1 MTYISREKLYALG
14 EPFGNDC
21 TRKEAGRVIYGGG
34 GGGGGK
40 STTTQ
45 SIPQELK
52 PLATAYT
59 QKAINLSN
67 QGFTPYMQQR
77 FSGPTGAENAGLNMI
92 ANRAQSGSQ
101 LINSGTA
108 SLNNMLQPGQ
118 SNPYL
123 DQAVRRAQSSVVDQ
137 FNNMVKPQTESAM
150 VNSGSF
156 GNSGLQQTLQN
167 QQIAAGKQLGDIASQ
182 MYGQDYQD
190 SNNRALQAAQLAP
203 QYANAQ
209 YNDAQQL
216 LNAGSYAR
224 NFDQQR
230 KDFAYNQ
237 FQDQQNLP
245 YKQLGAM
252 SGVFGSNLGGT
263 STTQTSGGGK

>member
-1 MTYISREKLYALG
+1 MQISREKLYALG

-21 TRKEAGRVIYGGG
+21 TRIEAGRVIYGKGG
-34 GGGGGK
+34 NQS

-45 SIPQELK
+45 SIPGELK
-52 PLATAYT
+52 PLASAYAN
-59 QKAINLSN
+59 KAINLGN
-67 QGFTPYMQQR
+67 QGFQSYQNQR
-77 FSGPTGAENAGLNMI
+77 FAGPTGAEQMGLNQI
-92 ANRAQSGSQ
+92 ANRAQNGSPLLNQ
-101 LINSGTA
+101 GT
-108 SLNNMLQPGQ
+108 STLNQMLQPGQ

-123 DQAVRRAQSSVVDQ
+123 DSSVNRAQQNVVNQ
-137 FNNMVKPQTESAM
+137 YNNVTKPQTESAM

-156 GNSGLQQTLQN
+156 GNSGLQQLQ
-167 QQIAAGKQLGDIASQ
+167 QQQQVATGRELGNISSQ

-203 QYANAQ
+203 TYANSQ
-209 YNDAQQL
+209 YNDGQQL

-224 NFDQQR
+224 NFDQQN
-230 KDFAYNQ
+230 KDFGFQQ
-237 FQDQQNLP
+237 FQDAQNLP

-263 STTQTSGGGK
+263 STTQGQGGGK

>member
-21 TRKEAGRVIYGGG
+21 TRKEAGRIIYGKGGG
-34 GGGGGK
+34 GGS

-45 SIPQELK
+45 TIAPELK

-59 QKAINLSN
+59 NKAIDLGN
-67 QGFTPYMQQR
+67 QGFTPYNQQR
-77 FSGPTGAENAGLNMI
+77 FAGPTGAENAGLDMI
-92 ANRAQSGSQ
+92 TNRAQSGSP
-101 LINSGTA
+101 LINTGTNT
-108 SLNNMLQPGQ
+108 LNNMLQPGQ

-123 DQAVRRAQSSVVDQ
+123 DQAVSRAQSSVVDQ
-137 FNNMVKPQTESAM
+137 FNNMSKPQTESAM

-156 GNSGLQQTLQN
+156 GNSGLQQTLMN

-182 MYGQDYQD
+182 MYGQDYENSQG
-190 SNNRALQAAQLAP
+190 RALQAAQLAP

-216 LNAGSYAR
+216 LNAGSYLR
-224 NFDQQR
+224 NFDQQG
-230 KDFAYNQ
+230 KDFQFQQ
-237 FQDQQNLP
+237 FQDMQNLP

-263 STTQTSGGGK
+263 STTKSSGGGK

>member
-21 TRKEAGRVIYGGG
+21 TRKEAGRIIYGKGGG
-34 GGGGGK
+34 GGS

-45 SIPQELK
+45 SIPGELK

-59 QKAINLSN
+59 NKAINLGN
-67 QGFTPYMQQR
+67 QGFVPYTGQR
-77 FSGPTGAENAGLNMI
+77 FAGPTGAEQTGLGMI
-92 ANRAQSGSQ
+92 ADRAQNGSQ
-101 LINSGTA
+101 LINTGTNT
-108 SLNNMLQPGQ
+108 LNTMLQPGQ

-123 DQAVRRAQSSVVDQ
+123 DQAVSRAQSSVVDQ

-203 QYANAQ
+203 QYANSQ

-224 NFDQQR
+224 NFDQQN
-230 KDFAYNQ
+230 KDFNFQQ
-237 FQDQQNLP
+237 FEDQQNLP

-263 STTQTSGGGK
+263 STTKSSGGGK

>member
-1 MTYISREKLYALG
+1 MTYYTRAKLYALG
-14 EPFGNDC
+14 EPFGEHC
-21 TRKEAGRVIYGGG
+21 TRKEAGRIVYGG

-40 STTTQ
+40 STTVQ
-45 SIPQELK
+45 SIPNELK

-59 QKAINLSN
+59 NKAINLGN
-67 QGFTPYMQQR
+67 QNFTPYRQQR
-77 FSGPTGAENAGLNMI
+77 FAGPTGAENAGLNMI

-101 LINSGTA
+101 LINSGTN
-108 SLNNMLQPGQ
+108 SLNTMLQPGQ

-123 DQAVRRAQSSVVDQ
+123 DKAVGRAQESVVSQ
-137 FNNMVKPQTESAM
+137 WNNVTKPQTESAM

-156 GNSGLQQTLQN
+156 GNSGLQQLQ
-167 QQIAAGKQLGDIASQ
+167 QQQQVAAGKQLGDIAAQ

-237 FQDQQNLP
+237 FQDAQNLP

-263 STTQTSGGGK
+263 TTTTGGGGK

>member
-1 MTYISREKLYALG
+1 MYISREKLYALG

-21 TRKEAGRVIYGGG
+21 TRKEAGRIIYGSGG
-34 GGGGGK
+34 GKQK

-45 SIPQELK
+45 SIPTELK

-59 QKAINLSN
+59 NKAINLGN
-67 QGFTPYMQQR
+67 QGFQAYGGQR
-77 FSGPTGAENAGLNMI
+77 YAGPTGAEKQGLNMI
-92 ANRAQSGSQ
+92 AERSQNGSALLDTGSQ
-101 LINSGTA
+101 
-108 SLNNMLQPGQ
+108 SLQNMMRPGQ

-123 DQAVRRAQSSVVDQ
+123 DQAVNRAQSSVVDQ
-137 FNNMVKPQTESAM
+137 FNNMAKPQTESAM

-167 QQIAAGKQLGDIASQ
+167 QQVAAGKQLGDIASQ

-203 QYANAQ
+203 TYANAD

-216 LNAGSYAR
+216 LNAGAYAR
-224 NFDQQR
+224 NFDQQN
-230 KDFAYNQ
+230 KDFGFQQY
-237 FQDQQNLP
+237 QDQQNLP

-263 STTQTSGGGK
+263 STTSGKGGGK

>member
-21 TRKEAGRVIYGGG
+21 TRKEAGRIIYGKGGG
-34 GGGGGK
+34 GGS

-45 SIPQELK
+45 SIPGELK
-52 PLATAYT
+52 PLAKAYT
-59 QKAINLSN
+59 SKAIDLGN
-67 QGFTPYMQQR
+67 QGFVPYTGQR
-77 FSGPTGAENAGLNMI
+77 FAGPTGAEQAGLGMI
-92 ANRAQSGSQ
+92 ADRAQNGSQ
-101 LINSGTA
+101 LINTGTNT
-108 SLNNMLQPGQ
+108 LNTMLQPGQ

-123 DQAVRRAQSSVVDQ
+123 DQAVNRAQSSVVDQ

-203 QYANAQ
+203 QYANSQ

-224 NFDQQR
+224 NFDQQN
-230 KDFAYNQ
+230 KDFNFQQ
-237 FQDQQNLP
+237 FEDQQNLP

-263 STTQTSGGGK
+263 STTKSSGGGK